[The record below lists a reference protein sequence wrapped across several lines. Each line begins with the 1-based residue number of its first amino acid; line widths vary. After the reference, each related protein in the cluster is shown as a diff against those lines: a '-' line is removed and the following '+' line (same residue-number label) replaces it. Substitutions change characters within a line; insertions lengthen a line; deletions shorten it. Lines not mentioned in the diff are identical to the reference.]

1 MIMIMW
7 WAITILL
14 WFTDQEVG
22 ENNLF
27 YEKISPHQ
35 TPFFVMILDETGIC
49 KIEVN
54 SDITTIKC
62 QQWIDKDI
70 SLTGIDY

>member
-1 MIMIMW
+1 MDEQ
-7 WAITILL
+7 L
-14 WFTDQEVG
+14 
-22 ENNLF
+22 LF
-27 YEKISPHQ
+27 YYGLQ
-35 TPFFVMILDETGIC
+35 TKKLGKTTYSMRRYLHIKHLFFVMILDETGIC